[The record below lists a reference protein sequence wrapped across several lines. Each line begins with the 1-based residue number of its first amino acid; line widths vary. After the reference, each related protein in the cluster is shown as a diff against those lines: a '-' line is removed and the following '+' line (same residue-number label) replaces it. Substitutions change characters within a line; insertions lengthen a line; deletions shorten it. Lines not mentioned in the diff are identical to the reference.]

1 MIISQLIYWM
11 LWIAVGIWMG
21 LAIINGVQLRNKN
34 KQISKQDLELTY
46 LRTKVNTVERQLQM
60 EIAEKERY
68 QRMAGFYVDLL
79 SYKRNNDIK

>member
-1 MIISQLIYWM
+1 MIISQLVYWM

-46 LRTKVNTVERQLQM
+46 LRTKVNTVEKQLKM
-60 EIAEKERY
+60 ETAEKERY
-68 QRMAGFYVDLL
+68 QRMADFYVDLL
-79 SYKRNNDIK
+79 SYKRKNDTK

>member
-34 KQISKQDLELTY
+34 KQISKQDLELTL
-46 LRTKVNTVERQLQM
+46 LREKANK
-60 EIAEKERY
+60 AEK
-68 QRMAGFYVDLL
+68 
-79 SYKRNNDIK
+79 